1 MATIINIYYTY
12 SNTWVIDM
20 LNLDMSHLDI
30 KLYLDIGLF
39 LSGIYFMLVLLV
51 DGLFSI
57 HEKYYI
63 SILVHTIFIV
73 TIILFWPLVLA
84 LLISI
89 YMTDCEDDYE

>member
-51 DGLFSI
+51 DDLFSI

>member
-51 DGLFSI
+51 DDLFSI

-63 SILVHTIFIV
+63 STLVHTIFIV
-73 TIILFWPLVLA
+73 TIILLWPLVLA

-89 YMTDCEDDYE
+89 YMTDWENDYE

>member
-1 MATIINIYYTY
+1 
-12 SNTWVIDM
+12 M

-51 DGLFSI
+51 DDLFSI

-63 SILVHTIFIV
+63 SILVYTIFIV
-73 TIILFWPLVLA
+73 TIILFWPLVLV

-89 YMTDCEDDYE
+89 YMTDWENDYE